1 MPKLEPMSNGSA
13 RMGGRRAR
21 GRRVSS
27 SLAEINVVP
36 LVDVMMV
43 LLVIFMVAAPM
54 LQQGI
59 SVNLPKS
66 NQSKS
71 ISSPITVTVPT
82 KFRSER
88 RVQIGKEWVGLDVLP
103 ERIRQELSARNV
115 KNAIVASDTS
125 VTIGDVLLVA
135 DKLGEGGVEQT
146 NFQTQP
152 ALVSDQ

>member
-1 MPKLEPMSNGSA
+1 MPKLEPMSSGSA

-66 NQSKS
+66 NQSKA
-71 ISSPITVTVPT
+71 ISSPITVTVPSN
-82 KFRSER
+82 FRAQR
-88 RVQIGKEWVGLDVLP
+88 RVQIGKEWVTLNFLP

>member
-59 SVNLPKS
+59 TVDLPKS

-71 ISSPITVTVPT
+71 ISSPIVVTVPSQ
-82 KFRSER
+82 FRTDR
-88 RVQIGKEWVGLDVLP
+88 RVQIGKEWVGLNVLP
-103 ERIRQELSARNV
+103 ERIRQELSARDV

-125 VTIGDVLLVA
+125 VTIGDILLVT

-146 NFQTQP
+146 NYQTQP
-152 ALVSDQ
+152 RVVADQ